1 MNKWY
6 CVQYTYAG
14 IMLMNK
20 NGCANQNECKNHA
33 EANITFFNGGE
44 PSGRPSVL
52 STSTLRLKPSF
63 ELGDDN
69 SALPDWGG
77 VAREDGT
84 SGVPERLPMNP
95 CRKRA
100 DSEPLVSKA
109 SA

>member
-1 MNKWY
+1 M
-6 CVQYTYAG
+6 Q
-14 IMLMNK
+14 
-20 NGCANQNECKNHA
+20 ENHA

-52 STSTLRLKPSF
+52 STSTLRLKPSL
-63 ELGDDN
+63 ELGDAN
-69 SALPDWGG
+69 SALPDCGG
-77 VAREDGT
+77 VVRREDGT

-100 DSEPLVSKA
+100 DSEPFVSKA